1 MILSVLEAI
10 SGINNEIASHSS
22 EEFSCKDQ
30 EDNGKENRKNL
41 TSLFSQVQL
50 SMPEIHGEDKIVNIA
65 DDVSSSL
72 LYKHHEI
79 LKESDVADTINEYI
93 ESESTMNQ
101 SSSLRIDD
109 TGDTLNISM
118 FTKVCRKSE
127 LSDERDQEKGAADL
141 EETGTDVFCRNR

>member
-1 MILSVLEAI
+1 MQ
-10 SGINNEIASHSS
+10 
-22 EEFSCKDQ
+22 FSI
-30 EDNGKENRKNL
+30 
-41 TSLFSQVQL
+41 
-50 SMPEIHGEDKIVNIA
+50 PEIHGEDKIVNIE

-118 FTKVCRKSE
+118 FTKVCRESE
-127 LSDERDQEKGAADL
+127 LSYERDQEKCAADL